1 MKPVRWFFVFFSE
14 LVRGYGDPGTR
25 LNFFDQDDDLYA
37 CVYKREEE
45 TKFSFSNVYRCAII
59 NMKSLSFSFSLSLCY
74 GNESCWGNPFQSLSS
89 SPLPVYLVVV
99 VVEHLAR
106 YIPPSFLLYQL
117 RLASTTFN
125 CVHTHF
131 SIPSTFLFFDSILWL
146 RFYPKVSLEPKPT
159 TLHYTTLSL
168 PIFKQTDEKN
178 KKTKNNRTQ
187 LPHTK
192 IRRSRAPYK
201 AARTIFLLLLLRRYY
216 IERCIWRCWPSFERE
231 REETLF
237 LFRSAKKKSS
247 SEILLD

>member
-1 MKPVRWFFVFFSE
+1 
-14 LVRGYGDPGTR
+14 
-25 LNFFDQDDDLYA
+25 
-37 CVYKREEE
+37 
-45 TKFSFSNVYRCAII
+45 
-59 NMKSLSFSFSLSLCY
+59 MKSLSFSLSFCY

-89 SPLPVYLVVV
+89 SPLPFYLVVV

-125 CVHTHF
+125 CARTHVL
-131 SIPSTFLFFDSILWL
+131 IPSTFLFFSILWL

-159 TLHYTTLSL
+159 TLHSLS
-168 PIFKQTDEKN
+168 PHFQTNGREN

-201 AARTIFLLLLLRRYY
+201 AARTIFLLLLLLLRRYY
-216 IERCIWRCWPSFERE
+216 IEMY
-231 REETLF
+231 L
-237 LFRSAKKKSS
+237 A
-247 SEILLD
+247 LLAVI